1 MMFFKKLKEHAVY
14 YWEEKS
20 YFMVVPKN
28 CDCDLLKE
36 ALNNLEAAK
45 DIKVF
50 STKTDVATQ
59 TINLKI
65 RYKSEEYDVG
75 VYSGGINIPEFY
87 LNGLY
92 IGDEE
97 KNLIKNAKQSLTIY
111 MAFNGNPKK
120 CFHLQLKLAY
130 IMVPDLIALMD
141 ESAERIFLRD
151 WVKMEANSKYAPSS
165 KDLYSIQA
173 VTGNDNS
180 VWLHT
185 HGLLRCGLSELEILG
200 STKENSRNHYNL
212 INSYAMYLLD
222 SKQID
227 DNLNG
232 DYIGRLINGQP
243 IVATSL
249 IWTEALNEYK
259 HIKNGGKKDRENG
272 HNTKTSVIFVYL
284 SEDDERNNRISKI
297 SVYDKL
303 WGDNPLFFFSD
314 EETERMKNV
323 AIERFNYVKLASK
336 NKDNTIL
343 LKIGLPLEEKGKYE
357 HIWFELLEFKG
368 SKFKARLTQEP
379 YYFPDIHEG
388 YEAWYKVNDLTD
400 WIIYTKKAT
409 VTPDNAYILDKEDL

>member
-1 MMFFKKLKEHAVY
+1 MFFKKLQKHAPY

-20 YFMVVPKN
+20 YLMVVPK
-28 CDCDLLKE
+28 DDGDDLLKN
-36 ALNNLEAAK
+36 ALNNLESSK
-45 DIKVF
+45 EFKVL
-50 STKTDVATQ
+50 STKTDIASQ
-59 TINLKI
+59 AISLNIK
-65 RYKSEEYDVG
+65 YKKLEYDVG
-75 VYSGGINIPEFY
+75 VYEGGVNIPEFY

-92 IGDEE
+92 ISDAE
-97 KNLIKNAKQSLTIY
+97 KDLIRNAKKSLTIY
-111 MAFNGNPKK
+111 MPFNNNPKEA
-120 CFHLQLKLAY
+120 FHLQLKLAC

-141 ESAERIFLRD
+141 ESAERVFVSD
-151 WVKMEANSKYAPSS
+151 WVKMAASSKYTPSS

-173 VTGNDNS
+173 VMGDDNS

-185 HGLLRCGLSELEILG
+185 HGLSRCGLTELEILG

-222 SKQID
+222 SKSD
-227 DNLNG
+227 DNFNG
-232 DYIGRLINGQP
+232 DYIGRLINGDP
-243 IVATSL
+243 VVVTSL

-259 HIKNGGKKDRENG
+259 HIKIGGKKDRKNG
-272 HNTKTSVIFVYL
+272 HNSKTSVIFVYA
-284 SEDDERNNRISKI
+284 SEEDEKNNCLSKI
-297 SVYDKL
+297 SIYDNL

-323 AIERFNYVKLASK
+323 AIERFKYVKLASK

-368 SKFKARLTQEP
+368 EKFKAKLTQEP

-388 YEAWYKVNDLTD
+388 YEAWYKLEDLTD
-400 WIIYTKKAT
+400 WIIYTEYASI
-409 VTPDNAYILDKEDL
+409 TPDNAYILDKKKK